1 MRYIQG
7 LILLLGIFGI
17 SSSSWSNAD
26 VVRIAVSSTIH
37 EPIATICQKFS
48 QKTNYGC
55 KLTNAP
61 TGHLYAHV
69 MHGMAYDLF
78 ISSDETYTSGLI
90 NAHLAN
96 PNSRLEVAKGRVV
109 LWSADPK
116 ATPSS
121 LKKALMSETGETIA
135 IANPNVSSY
144 GAAAKEVLQDHQVW
158 HRIQDRLVFGK
169 NVKQTFELIEKS
181 QSAMGFVALA
191 QLPANVRKQK
201 QYWEPS
207 PKTYKPVL
215 YEMISLKTLNNTKA
229 ANAFAQFVKSQ
240 ESCQIMQENG
250 FSC

>member
-37 EPIATICQKFS
+37 DPISTICQKFS

-90 NAHLAN
+90 NARLAN
-96 PNSRLEVAKGRVV
+96 PNSRLQVAKGRVV

-116 ATPSS
+116 ATPST
-121 LKKALMSETGETIA
+121 LEKALMSDSGKTVA

-144 GAAAKEVLQDHQVW
+144 GAAAKEILQGHQVW
-158 HRIQDRLVFGK
+158 NRIQDRLVFGK
-169 NVKQTFELIEKS
+169 NVKQTFELIENAS
-181 QSAMGFVALA
+181 SFMGFVSLS
-191 QLPANVRKQK
+191 QLPAQERKQK
-201 QYWEPS
+201 KYWEPS

-215 YEMISLKTLNNTKA
+215 YEMITLKTLNNTKA
-229 ANAFAQFVKSQ
+229 ANAFAAYLKTQ